1 MYNLSRV
8 QLKIVGP
15 RIQNTLPMCM
25 IKLCVCVCLF
35 RPVALSHVNADV
47 SFTAQQAVN
56 GLLNF
61 LWKTEKGSKFP
72 TTQLL
77 L

>member
-15 RIQNTLPMCM
+15 RIQNTLPLRM
-25 IKLCVCVCLF
+25 IKLCVCLF